1 MGKTGLALL
10 CKHVGYF
17 WCIMWLICDAKAW
30 QVTNFSQGWGFGAIF
45 SLCLRAKGVCDLW
58 LDFAKL
64 VLSHVLWSSI
74 EGCGMFFCRILLTHQ
89 SKFRPLTGVIHIDQ
103 CLVMYKL
110 NAQVPEWYAGGRVFV
125 WMDWYGYSGF
135 LVPVRLVGLVCVCRA
150 YKGPFWVEYLSVY
163 SFWWCVGTSILCSGI
178 VFGRTLSGAPYSS
191 HVRHILWCY

>member
-1 MGKTGLALL
+1 
-10 CKHVGYF
+10 
-17 WCIMWLICDAKAW
+17 MW
-30 QVTNFSQGWGFGAIF
+30 AIF
-45 SLCLRAKGVCDLW
+45 GMSCDWFVMIKLGRWLTLVRAEGLVLFLACASGLRVFVICYWILPSLCWVM
-58 LDFAKL
+58 
-64 VLSHVLWSSI
+64 VLWSSI
-74 EGCGMFFCRILLTHQ
+74 EGYGMFFCRILLTHQ